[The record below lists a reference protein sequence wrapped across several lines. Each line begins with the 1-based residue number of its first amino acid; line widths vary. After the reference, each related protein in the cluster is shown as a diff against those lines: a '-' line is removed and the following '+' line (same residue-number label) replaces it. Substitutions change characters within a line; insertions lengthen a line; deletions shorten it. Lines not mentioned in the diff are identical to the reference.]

1 MSRTIA
7 RDSSFE
13 LLRLL
18 AQFFIVFYHML
29 MITAESSHLG
39 NGVSVSK
46 ALWIPLH
53 IGVPIFVMISGYFG
67 IRSSIKGFL
76 KLLITVF
83 FYVLVTNIIMYCIN
97 GGGNF
102 PFSKL
107 LIVSSSHWFVR
118 TYIYLYLFS
127 PVLNAYNKK
136 ADGQQMLYLLLIL
149 LFINVY
155 VGFIGKDISLIEGK
169 NLTNFCL
176 FYVIGSCIS
185 RWKHIFSRISSKW
198 YLVTFVFLNLILC
211 TAYSCLSQ
219 GASNIIWKLSF
230 PYHSPFILVSST
242 LFIYMFSNLQMRS
255 KSINRIAR
263 STFAIY
269 LLHCSGLVMNYVN
282 KPVLQQIVDHYNSST
297 LIILSLFAYSI
308 ILFIACIAID
318 QLLMPMWNRI
328 HRQLDKR
335 CKTIDLS
342 V

>member
-1 MSRTIA
+1 MSKAIA

-29 MITAESSHLG
+29 MITAQSFYLG

-67 IRSSIKGFL
+67 IRATIKGFL
-76 KLLITVF
+76 KLMITVF
-83 FYVLVTNIIMYCIN
+83 FYVLVTNIIMWSIG

-107 LIVSSSHWFVR
+107 LIISSSHWFVR

-127 PVLNAYNKK
+127 PVLNAYIKR
-136 ADGQQMLYLLLIL
+136 ADGQRLLYLLLVL

-155 VGFIGKDISLIEGK
+155 VGFIGNDISLTEGK
-169 NLTNFCL
+169 SLTNFCL

-185 RWKHIFSRISSKW
+185 RWKSIFNKFSSKW
-198 YLVTFVFLNLILC
+198 YLVTFVLLNLILC
-211 TAYSCLSQ
+211 TAYSCLPQ
-219 GASNIIWKLSF
+219 VVSNIIWKLSF
-230 PYHSPFILVSST
+230 PYHSPFILVSSA
-242 LFIYMFSNLQMRS
+242 LFICMISNLQMLS
-255 KSINRIAR
+255 NSINKIAK

-282 KPVLQQIVDHYNSST
+282 KPVLQQIVDQFNSGSM
-297 LIILSLFAYSI
+297 IIICLFAYSV
-308 ILFIACIAID
+308 ILFMACIAID
-318 QLLMPMWNRI
+318 QLLLPMWNRI
-328 HRQLDKR
+328 HQQLDNK